1 MYHVIEDEFMYVRA
15 KENDEFEN
23 LLSDLCSNG
32 FRYYSVEPE
41 RRVQKKE
48 KTEIIEHE
56 LYIKYGEDVFYEDVE
71 EIIKS
76 HNKTVTT
83 YSEINLIAKYFIV
96 FGNARDGKYGK
107 YIDSPVI
114 YTPKDIIGEFGTFE
128 DAWEAYEDFCKNYD
142 GRRPVTIFA
151 EIYTLD
157 IDEEDVLV
165 CYDVYDTWLR
175 KYDEIYAIV
184 SAKVTHMA
192 KDGNEIWCVLKN
204 NMYEY
209 RSFDKAQVALDIL
222 KTIYDEEY
230 PDELSDSTKEKYKE
244 VFEVGLIDAFQDP
257 FSALESI
264 YDIVNVIPVLVKESY
279 SRDENGVAKLVK
291 KEIIDFVI
299 KEELKD

>member
-15 KENDEFEN
+15 NENDEFEN
-23 LLSDLCSNG
+23 LLSDLRSNG

-41 RRVQKKE
+41 RRFQKKE

-56 LYIKYGEDVFYEDVE
+56 LYIKYGEGDFYEDVE

-83 YSEINLIAKYFIV
+83 YSEINLIAKYFVV
-96 FGNARDGKYGK
+96 FGDRRDGK

-209 RSFDKAQVALDIL
+209 RSCDKAQAAFDIL
-222 KTIYDEEY
+222 KTVYEEEY
-230 PDELSDSTKEKYKE
+230 PELSDSTKEIYKE
-244 VFEVGLIDAFQDP
+244 NFEVGLIDDFQDP

-279 SRDENGVAKLVK
+279 NRDENGVAKLVK
-291 KEIIDFVI
+291 KEIIDFV
-299 KEELKD
+299 KKYDL